1 MSDDGGSVSDVDY
14 TTPHSRVGAS
24 GAEDDGPGDRGDS
37 TQTPRRAIPR
47 RRASEYG
54 PRRQFESPAKVEM
67 GRKHNAN
74 SQTMIRPK
82 RAMAIDVATL
92 RHVFERID
100 KNGDGEID
108 PAEFLEAWSDDP
120 EVAELLTVG
129 SDIAC
134 STDSIDAAEK
144 LRRAQNI
151 FDKIDA
157 DQSTRVTFGE
167 FKRYFELRA
176 KMPAKAENA
185 PKQATPLSLDAP
197 LEFMIETLKQF
208 FDMIDKDRDGEISM
222 VELSQA
228 WMNEN
233 IGQRLYNTWLAYP
246 NNKKQS
252 RVDTVRVV
260 THIQNIFLRIEA
272 DRNETA
278 GVTFSEFVR
287 YFQVKDT
294 PQATEPGERKEA
306 IIHQAVEPVS
316 RPYCLSFCTGSAS
329 AEAAMRYAESI
340 RMPQPRWCF
349 FCCVW

>member
-1 MSDDGGSVSDVDY
+1 M
-14 TTPHSRVGAS
+14 
-24 GAEDDGPGDRGDS
+24 E
-37 TQTPRRAIPR
+37 
-47 RRASEYG
+47 
-54 PRRQFESPAKVEM
+54 
-67 GRKHNAN
+67 RKHDAN

-120 EVAELLTVG
+120 EVGELLTVG

-167 FKRYFELRA
+167 FKKYFELRA

-197 LEFMIETLKQF
+197 LEFSIEALKQV

-233 IGQRLYNTWLAYP
+233 IGGLLYKTWHAYP
-246 NNKKQS
+246 KNKKLS
-252 RVDTVRVV
+252 RVDTDGIA

-272 DRNETA
+272 DRNEIA
-278 GVTFSEFVR
+278 RITFSEFVQ
-287 YFQVKDT
+287 YFVKET

-306 IIHQAVEPVS
+306 IIHQVVEPVS
-316 RPYCLSFCTGSAS
+316 RPCCLAFCTGSAS

-340 RMPQPRWCF
+340 RMPQPLCCF

>member
-1 MSDDGGSVSDVDY
+1 MSDDGGSVSEVDY

-37 TQTPRRAIPR
+37 TRTPRRAIPR
-47 RRASEYG
+47 RRALEDG

-67 GRKHNAN
+67 ERKHNAN

-167 FKRYFELRA
+167 FKKYFELRA
-176 KMPAKAENA
+176 KMPANAGNA
-185 PKQATPLSLDAP
+185 PKQATPLSLYAP
-197 LEFMIETLKQF
+197 LEFSIETLKQA
-208 FDMIDKDRDGEISM
+208 FDTIDKDRDGEISM
-222 VELSQA
+222 AELSQA

-233 IGQRLYNTWLAYP
+233 IGDRLRKTWLEQH
-246 NNKKQS
+246 KKAS
-252 RVDTVRVV
+252 ASDLERMILR
-260 THIQNIFLRIEA
+260 IQNIFLRIEA

-306 IIHQAVEPVS
+306 IIHQVVEPVS
-316 RPYCLSFCTGSAS
+316 RPCCLAFCTGSAS
-329 AEAAMRYAESI
+329 AEATMRYAESI
-340 RMPQPRWCF
+340 RMPQPLCCF

>member
-67 GRKHNAN
+67 ERKHNAN

-120 EVAELLTVG
+120 EVGELLTVG

-185 PKQATPLSLDAP
+185 PKHATPLSLDAP
-197 LEFMIETLKQF
+197 LEFMIETLKQV

-233 IGQRLYNTWLAYP
+233 IGDRLRKTWLEQH
-246 NNKKQS
+246 KKAS
-252 RVDTVRVV
+252 ASDLERMILR
-260 THIQNIFLRIEA
+260 IQNIFLRIEA

-306 IIHQAVEPVS
+306 IIHQVVEPVS
-316 RPYCLSFCTGSAS
+316 RPCCLAFCTGSAS

-340 RMPQPRWCF
+340 RMPQPLCCF

>member
-1 MSDDGGSVSDVDY
+1 MSDDGGSVSEVDY

-37 TQTPRRAIPR
+37 TRTPRRAIPR
-47 RRASEYG
+47 RRASEDG
-54 PRRQFESPAKVEM
+54 PRRQFESPAKVKME
-67 GRKHNAN
+67 RKHDAN

-120 EVAELLTVG
+120 EVGELLTVG

-167 FKRYFELRA
+167 FKKYFELRA

-197 LEFMIETLKQF
+197 LEFSIEALKQV

-233 IGQRLYNTWLAYP
+233 IGELLGKTWLAYRK
-246 NNKKQS
+246 NKTLS
-252 RVDTVRVV
+252 RVDTDGIA

-272 DRNETA
+272 DRNEIA
-278 GVTFSEFVR
+278 RITFSEFVQ
-287 YFQVKDT
+287 YFVKET

-306 IIHQAVEPVS
+306 IIHQVVEPVS
-316 RPYCLSFCTGSAS
+316 RPCCLAFCTGSAS

-340 RMPQPRWCF
+340 RMPQPLCCF

>member
-1 MSDDGGSVSDVDY
+1 MSDDGGSVSEVDY

-24 GAEDDGPGDRGDS
+24 GAEDDDPGDRGDS
-37 TQTPRRAIPR
+37 TRTPRRAIPR
-47 RRASEYG
+47 RRALEDG

-67 GRKHNAN
+67 ERKHNAN

-82 RAMAIDVATL
+82 RAMAIDIATL

-108 PAEFLEAWSDDP
+108 PAEFLEAWSDEP
-120 EVAELLTVG
+120 EVGELLTVG

-167 FKRYFELRA
+167 FKKYFELRA
-176 KMPAKAENA
+176 KMPANAGNA
-185 PKQATPLSLDAP
+185 PKQATPLSLGAP
-197 LEFMIETLKQF
+197 LEFSIEALKQV

-222 VELSQA
+222 AELSQA

-233 IGQRLYNTWLAYP
+233 IGDRLRKTWLAQH
-246 NNKKQS
+246 KKAS
-252 RVDTVRVV
+252 ASDLERMILR
-260 THIQNIFLRIEA
+260 IQNIFLRIEA

-294 PQATEPGERKEA
+294 LQATKPGERKEA
-306 IIHQAVEPVS
+306 IIHQVVEPVPRS
-316 RPYCLSFCTGSAS
+316 AWCLAFCIGSAP
-329 AEAAMRYAESI
+329 AEAAMRYAERI
-340 RMPQPRWCF
+340 GMPQPLCCF

>member
-1 MSDDGGSVSDVDY
+1 MGSGRVRQEVTPGVARQRWCSLQTSPHVMSDDGGSVSEVDY

-37 TQTPRRAIPR
+37 TRTPRRAIPR
-47 RRASEYG
+47 RRASEDG
-54 PRRQFESPAKVEM
+54 PRRQFESPAKVKME
-67 GRKHNAN
+67 RKHDAN

-120 EVAELLTVG
+120 EVGELLTVG

-167 FKRYFELRA
+167 FKKYFELRA
-176 KMPAKAENA
+176 KKPANAGNA
-185 PKQATPLSLDAP
+185 PKQATPL
-197 LEFMIETLKQF
+197 
-208 FDMIDKDRDGEISM
+208 
-222 VELSQA
+222 
-228 WMNEN
+228 
-233 IGQRLYNTWLAYP
+233 
-246 NNKKQS
+246 
-252 RVDTVRVV
+252 
-260 THIQNIFLRIEA
+260 
-272 DRNETA
+272 
-278 GVTFSEFVR
+278 
-287 YFQVKDT
+287 
-294 PQATEPGERKEA
+294 
-306 IIHQAVEPVS
+306 
-316 RPYCLSFCTGSAS
+316 
-329 AEAAMRYAESI
+329 
-340 RMPQPRWCF
+340 
-349 FCCVW
+349 

>member
-1 MSDDGGSVSDVDY
+1 MSDDGGSVSEVDY

-24 GAEDDGPGDRGDS
+24 SAEDDGPGDRGDS
-37 TQTPRRAIPR
+37 TRTPRRAIPR
-47 RRASEYG
+47 RRALEGG

-67 GRKHNAN
+67 ERKHNAN

-82 RAMAIDVATL
+82 RAMAIDIATL

-120 EVAELLTVG
+120 EVGELLTVG

-167 FKRYFELRA
+167 FKKYFELRA
-176 KMPAKAENA
+176 KMSANAGNA
-185 PKQATPLSLDAP
+185 PKQATPLSLYAP
-197 LEFMIETLKQF
+197 LEFSIETLKQA
-208 FDMIDKDRDGEISM
+208 FDTIDKDRDGEISM
-222 VELSQA
+222 AELSQA

-233 IGQRLYNTWLAYP
+233 IGDRLRKTWLEQH
-246 NNKKQS
+246 KKAS
-252 RVDTVRVV
+252 ASDLERMILR
-260 THIQNIFLRIEA
+260 IQNIFLRIEA

-278 GVTFSEFVR
+278 GVTFSEFVQ
-287 YFQVKDT
+287 YFVKDT
-294 PQATEPGERKEA
+294 PQPTEPGERKEA
-306 IIHQAVEPVS
+306 IIHQVAEPVS
-316 RPYCLSFCTGSAS
+316 RPCCLAFCTGSAS

-340 RMPQPRWCF
+340 RMPQPLCCF

>member
-1 MSDDGGSVSDVDY
+1 
-14 TTPHSRVGAS
+14 
-24 GAEDDGPGDRGDS
+24 
-37 TQTPRRAIPR
+37 
-47 RRASEYG
+47 
-54 PRRQFESPAKVEM
+54 
-67 GRKHNAN
+67 
-74 SQTMIRPK
+74 MIRPK

-167 FKRYFELRA
+167 FKKYFELRA
-176 KMPAKAENA
+176 KMPANAGNA

-197 LEFMIETLKQF
+197 LEFMIETLKQV

-228 WMNEN
+228 WMYEN
-233 IGQRLYNTWLAYP
+233 IGDRLRKTWLAQH
-246 NNKKQS
+246 KKASASDLERMILRKHFPSNRS
-252 RVDTVRVV
+252 RSKRNCQDHVLRVCS
-260 THIQNIFLRIEA
+260 ILRE
-272 DRNETA
+272 RNA
-278 GVTFSEFVR
+278 
-287 YFQVKDT
+287 
-294 PQATEPGERKEA
+294 PGNRARRKEGSNHSSGRGA
-306 IIHQAVEPVS
+306 
-316 RPYCLSFCTGSAS
+316 SF
-329 AEAAMRYAESI
+329 
-340 RMPQPRWCF
+340 
-349 FCCVW
+349 

>member
-1 MSDDGGSVSDVDY
+1 MSDDGGSVSEVDY

-47 RRASEYG
+47 RRASEDG
-54 PRRQFESPAKVEM
+54 PRRQFESPAKVKME
-67 GRKHNAN
+67 RKHDAN

-120 EVAELLTVG
+120 EVGELLTVG

-167 FKRYFELRA
+167 FKKYFELRA
-176 KMPAKAENA
+176 KMSANAGNA
-185 PKQATPLSLDAP
+185 PKQATPLSLGAP
-197 LEFMIETLKQF
+197 LEFSIEALKQV

-233 IGQRLYNTWLAYP
+233 IGELLGKTWLAYRK
-246 NNKKQS
+246 NKTLS
-252 RVDTVRVV
+252 RVDTDGIA

-272 DRNETA
+272 DRNEIA
-278 GVTFSEFVR
+278 RITFSEFVQ
-287 YFQVKDT
+287 YFVKET

-306 IIHQAVEPVS
+306 IIHQVVEPVPRS
-316 RPYCLSFCTGSAS
+316 AWCLAFCIGSAS
-329 AEAAMRYAESI
+329 AEAAMRYAERI
-340 RMPQPRWCF
+340 RMPQPLCCF